1 MNAIEQSLRKF
12 IRENFLFGADTPL
25 ADGDSF
31 LEMGIIDST
40 GVLELVDFLE
50 REHGVQVAD
59 EELVPENL
67 DSIRNLVTFLERK
80 QTPPERVEGSKES
93 HAT

>member
-1 MNAIEQSLRKF
+1 MSVIAQALRQF

-25 ADGDSF
+25 EDDDSF
-31 LEMGIIDST
+31 LALGIIDST

-50 REHGVQVAD
+50 RQYGVHVAD

-67 DSIRNLVTFLERK
+67 DSIGNLVRFL
-80 QTPPERVEGSKES
+80 QSK
-93 HAT
+93 HAFAGEPQA